1 MISVYKPIGSEGYEL
16 CQPKVSSDF
25 MIISSLIN
33 GDPLEGDRLPLM
45 EVIRED
51 EEGKEYLWSDA
62 PWLGGHALV
71 FRDSVSNKLK
81 GLLGPTK
88 LYEFI
93 CDSERLFLCNP
104 PLVEN
109 AVIQDQSV
117 IDRFSDGRIMQ
128 IREYVFNPET
138 LQGRYIFKI
147 NEMRVSPT
155 FVTQEFVD
163 LWVSSKFTGLDFNL
177 LWTSK
182 LG

>member
-25 MIISSLIN
+25 LIISSLIH

-45 EVIRED
+45 QIIRED
-51 EEGKEYLWSDA
+51 EEGKEYFRSDA

-71 FRDSVSNKLK
+71 FRDSVSNNLK
-81 GLLGPTK
+81 GLLGSAK

-93 CDSERLFLCNP
+93 CDSERFFLCDP

-109 AVIQDQSV
+109 AVIQDKSE

-128 IREYVFNPET
+128 IRKYAFNPEA
-138 LQGRYIFKI
+138 LRGGCIFKI

-163 LWVSSKFTGLDFNL
+163 FWVSNKFVGLDFNL
-177 LWTSK
+177 LWT
-182 LG
+182 GE